1 MAVVGMEVEEV
12 VAAMAGE
19 DMEVVAEV
27 VGTEEV
33 VAATE
38 VCSFTET
45 CDSTVF
51 LFRWW

>member
-1 MAVVGMEVEEV
+1 MDISAV
-12 VAAMAGE
+12 GE